1 MTPLLDILSAEVLKL
16 RRTWALRLAIIA
28 PLFVVSLVF
37 GVYLRRDA
45 TVSATLNPLTGF
57 AQLVLTMWT
66 ILLFPLYAALA
77 AALLAAIEHQDD
89 NWTHLF
95 ALPIR
100 RASLFHAKWIA
111 ASGLLLVSALLLPT
125 FVIVAAEALR
135 LVKPAWRDAPLPI
148 AMIFRG
154 SLLSFLAAGLLCS
167 IQMWVSL
174 RWRSFVVGLGV
185 ALVATTAMLVVVPR
199 AGAESMIGATFP
211 WSLPA
216 VAMAPNSP
224 HRAIAV
230 TWGFAGGIVVGALA
244 CWRLSR
250 RDM

>member
-1 MTPLLDILSAEVLKL
+1 MKPLLRILSAEVLKL

-28 PLFVVSLVF
+28 PLFVVVLVF
-37 GVYLRRDA
+37 GVYLQREA
-45 TVSATLNPLTGF
+45 MVSATVNPLTGF

-77 AALLAAIEHQDD
+77 ISLVAAIEHQDD

-100 RASLFHAKWIA
+100 PVSLFHAKWIA
-111 ASGLLLVSALLLPT
+111 AIGLLLVSALLLPT
-125 FVIVAAEALR
+125 FVSVAAAALR
-135 LVKPAWRDAPLPI
+135 VAKPAWREAPLPI
-148 AMIFRG
+148 VMIFRG

-174 RWRSFVVGLGV
+174 RWRSFVVGLGLAV
-185 ALVATTAMLVVVPR
+185 VATMTMLMVVPR
-199 AGAESMIGATFP
+199 AGAQSMIGATFP

-216 VAMAPNSP
+216 VAMSPNSP
-224 HRAIAV
+224 HRAFAV
-230 TWGFAGGIVVGALA
+230 TWGLAGGVVVGAIA
-244 CWRLSR
+244 SWRLSR
-250 RDM
+250 REV

>member
-1 MTPLLDILSAEVLKL
+1 MSLLLRVLSAEVLKL

-28 PLFVVSLVF
+28 PLFIVVLVF
-37 GVYLRRDA
+37 GVYMQRAA
-45 TVSATLNPLTGF
+45 TVSAGVNPLTGF

-66 ILLFPLYAALA
+66 ILLFPWYVALA
-77 AALLAAIEHQDD
+77 ASLLAAIEHQDN
-89 NWTHLF
+89 NWAHML

-111 ASGLLLVSALLLPT
+111 AIGLVLVSALLLPG
-125 FVIVAAEALR
+125 FVSVAAAVLR
-135 LVKPAWRDAPLPI
+135 VVKPAWRESPLPI

-174 RWRSFVVGLGV
+174 RWRSFVAGLGV
-185 ALVATTAMLVVVPR
+185 AVVATMGMLVVVPR
-199 AGAESMIGATFP
+199 AGAESLIGATFP

-224 HRAIAV
+224 HRALAI
-230 TWGFAGGIVVGALA
+230 TWGFAGGIACGAIA
-244 CWRLSR
+244 CWHLSR
-250 RDM
+250 RDV